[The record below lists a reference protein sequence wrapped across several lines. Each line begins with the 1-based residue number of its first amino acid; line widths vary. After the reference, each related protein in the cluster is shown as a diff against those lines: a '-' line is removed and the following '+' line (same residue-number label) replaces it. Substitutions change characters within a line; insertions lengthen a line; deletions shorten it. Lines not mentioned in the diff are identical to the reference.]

1 MRVEVQDAN
10 TFWPTELC
18 DRRCIWPG
26 DGVISAEHNRDGT
39 GRRNFA
45 NLPIDLTVA
54 MQNTAG
60 HDRRIA
66 RINRGQNAEWVN
78 ANLQ

>member
-39 GRRNFA
+39 GRRNLT
-45 NLPIDLTVA
+45 NLPIDLSVA
-54 MQNTAG
+54 MLNTAR
-60 HDRRIA
+60 HNRRIA
-66 RINRGQNAEWVN
+66 RINGGKDAERVN

>member
-26 DGVISAEHNRDGT
+26 DGVISTEHNRNGAGCGNLT
-39 GRRNFA
+39 

-54 MQNTAG
+54 MLYTAR

-66 RINRGQNAEWVN
+66 RINRGQDAEWVN